1 MTQEQKEIKNQL
13 LQEVFDYYV
22 WNKKFNDNYIL
33 QKLYNNGFCQSLA
46 QATLKSIKYN
56 VLKEY
61 NK

>member
-1 MTQEQKEIKNQL
+1 MNEEQKQIKNQL
-13 LQEVFDYYV
+13 TQEAFDYYV

-33 QKLYNNGFCQSLA
+33 QKLYNNGFCRSLA
-46 QATLKSIKYN
+46 QTSLKSIKHN